1 MLENTFN
8 EDEKAPPPFFQGLFW
23 MPIGT
28 WICNFS
34 LRNLAEQVRQTAN
47 VVLPLFVYKCIGKAR
62 KYWFFT
68 RFDLKSILNSHINL
82 NNQLSGI
89 FWTFL
94 WPSRQFS
101 KILTSMR
108 GVCGPQN
115 GVNLGQNECFLSIL
129 KERKGTID
137 FKTWITDLI
146 AYYQPC
152 LNQISTF
159 QNYRSHCGG
168 SVGPKGAPFRPKWM
182 VFVNFKGKKGDNR
195 L

>member
-1 MLENTFN
+1 MQ
-8 EDEKAPPPFFQGLFW
+8 FQ
-23 MPIGT
+23 
-28 WICNFS
+28 
-34 LRNLAEQVRQTAN
+34 LAEPCGTGPAN
-47 VVLPLFVYKCIGKAR
+47 GKRGFTPFPIQMYR
-62 KYWFFT
+62 KNTKILFFT

-108 GVCGPQN
+108 GVCGPQK
-115 GVNLGQNECFLSIL
+115 GVNLGQNGCFLSIL

-137 FKTWITDLI
+137 FKTWIPDLI

-168 SVGPKGAPFRPKWM
+168 SVGHKRGSVLIQVS
-182 VFVNFKGKKGDNR
+182 VFHRFWKLPINLYLNNWPIAILLTLSR
-195 L
+195 LSQQFSELGQN